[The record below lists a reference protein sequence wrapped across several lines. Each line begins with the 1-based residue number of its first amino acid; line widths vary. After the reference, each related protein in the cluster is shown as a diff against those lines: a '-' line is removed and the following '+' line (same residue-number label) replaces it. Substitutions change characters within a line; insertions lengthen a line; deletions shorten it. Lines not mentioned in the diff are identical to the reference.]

1 MERQILRAASVG
13 AAMACDIVIN
23 YPLWIVAKRV
33 GAGLSALP
41 PLHRLYAGGGA
52 LWASIA
58 PTTIIED
65 GVSTVLKP
73 RCGDLAASAASGA
86 MQCANQFTA
95 PSHAIDASLDSLVD
109 SHTGAIAGVCVT
121 SQVERCITA
130 AHARSLSVR
139 ETAVAIHRRGGVAG
153 LLLPPG
159 MAATACREVPFAAA
173 LFAVRPRLKRIAEER
188 YPTTQRFLRELSCGV
203 AAASVAGPAS
213 HAPSVVAAYQQA
225 TDVTPRQAIAKIY
238 AAGGLREFFRGLPA
252 RTVSLAGTF
261 TVVPLALDWFAIQ

>member
-1 MERQILRAASVG
+1 MERACSVG
-13 AAMACDIVIN
+13 AAMGMDILVN

-41 PLHRLYAGGGA
+41 RLHRLYAGGGA
-52 LWASIA
+52 LWVSIA

-73 RCGDLAASAASGA
+73 RYGDLAASATS
-86 MQCANQFTA
+86 
-95 PSHAIDASLDSLVD
+95 
-109 SHTGAIAGVCVT
+109 GAIAGLCVT

-130 AHARSLSVR
+130 AHASKRLSVR
-139 ETAVAIHRRGGVAG
+139 ETVVAIYQRNGVAG
-153 LLLPPG
+153 LISPPG

-173 LFAVRPRLKRIAEER
+173 LFAVRPRLRAIAEER
-188 YPTTQRFLRELSCGV
+188 YPGTQRLLRELSCGV

-225 TDVTPRQAIAKIY
+225 TDATPTRAMAAIY
-238 AAGGLREFFRGLPA
+238 AAGGLRAFFRGLPA
-252 RTVSLAGTF
+252 RTLSLAGTF
-261 TVVPLALDWFAIQ
+261 TVVPLALDWFAVQ

>member
-1 MERQILRAASVG
+1 MERRVLRAASVG

-52 LWASIA
+52 LWVSIA

-86 MQCANQFTA
+86 
-95 PSHAIDASLDSLVD
+95 
-109 SHTGAIAGVCVT
+109 IAGVCVT

-130 AHARSLSVR
+130 SHARDRGVG
-139 ETAVAIHRRGGVAG
+139 ETIAALYRRGGILA
-153 LLLPPG
+153 LALPPG

-173 LFAVRPRLKRIAEER
+173 LFAVRPRLRAIAEER

-261 TVVPLALDWFAIQ
+261 TVVPLALDWFAVQ